1 MTTVG
6 NVKDLFTELVYI
18 LQTKNPFLLAPE
30 NNQKIVT
37 NLLPLSSRFTWER
50 VMLVSNQQLK
60 EFQKLLFS
68 TTKFWLVMYD
78 CLLKMA
84 TCVCTGEYPHLCV
97 GFKSKFRE
105 LEQSSVPLLKDLLF
119 DKIEYYRF
127 MHLWRPQ
134 KNDQFCDHSPLH
146 PPPSKKQTN
155 KKKQWTNETNFK
167 TSTPFHVDVINVW
180 SLLLFLW
187 YKPSYQRYIGILLL
201 ESNITDVKGFVQFNS
216 LIESYVFVRSR
227 QCYEN
232 LKWFNLFN
240 LWCITFSHLKK
251 RFWFLVNIWTGQPS
265 L

>member
-1 MTTVG
+1 M
-6 NVKDLFTELVYI
+6 DLFTELVHI

-127 MHLWRPQ
+127 MHSWRPQ
-134 KNDQFCDHSPLH
+134 KNDQFYDHSPFH
-146 PPPSKKQTN
+146 PPPKKTHKKN
-155 KKKQWTNETNFK
+155 KKTMNKRDKFQNLHAIPCGHHKCMVSTTIPVIQTVLSTIYWNFIARK
-167 TSTPFHVDVINVW
+167 
-180 SLLLFLW
+180 
-187 YKPSYQRYIGILLL
+187 
-201 ESNITDVKGFVQFNS
+201 
-216 LIESYVFVRSR
+216 
-227 QCYEN
+227 
-232 LKWFNLFN
+232 
-240 LWCITFSHLKK
+240 
-251 RFWFLVNIWTGQPS
+251 
-265 L
+265 

>member
-6 NVKDLFTELVYI
+6 NVKDLFTELGYI

-155 KKKQWTNETNFK
+155 KKKNNEQTRQILKPPRHSMWT
-167 TSTPFHVDVINVW
+167 S
-180 SLLLFLW
+180 
-187 YKPSYQRYIGILLL
+187 
-201 ESNITDVKGFVQFNS
+201 
-216 LIESYVFVRSR
+216 
-227 QCYEN
+227 
-232 LKWFNLFN
+232 
-240 LWCITFSHLKK
+240 
-251 RFWFLVNIWTGQPS
+251 
-265 L
+265 